1 MAYTKFN
8 EISQSDKYQRTCE
21 IYRLL
26 PDRGKMYLQDIVP
39 KEVYSAILF
48 ANSVINP
55 ILDYCDKFFD
65 CKENGFSYELG
76 CYFQKREYQSDGFI
90 QRDIDKFTALLK
102 VYNSNEYPQ
111 EYSLITQLVETLK
124 VSKERW
130 LSFEESHPE
139 LFGIKND

>member
-1 MAYTKFN
+1 MAYTKYY
-8 EISQSDKYQRTCE
+8 EIRKAIVYQRTRE
-21 IYRLL
+21 MYRLL
-26 PDRGKMYLQDIVP
+26 PDKGKMYLQDTVS

-65 CKENGFSYELG
+65 CKESGFSYELG

-90 QRDIDKFTALLK
+90 QVDIGKFTSLLK

-124 VSKERW
+124 VSKEKW

-139 LFGIKND
+139 LFDSKND